1 MTRPPSSTTTSS
13 SSPSSATLECW
24 TLSGSGK
31 RLTCLI
37 QSVYWATSS
46 LVSGHS
52 KRSYTH
58 IIPKLNALA
67 INTQKFSN
75 WPFSHSF
82 FRVTRFMSLQ
92 ESFWPNT
99 SAWQVVVETPSLQ
112 TPNRQPVSSSPR
124 SKSPRLSGR
133 SGGQRCSSDTQS
145 LSHSRFGDASTSPQR
160 LSSSRR
166 SGEASASG
174 GISSD

>member
-1 MTRPPSSTTTSS
+1 MTRPPSSTMTNL

-37 QSVYWATSS
+37 QSVYCATSP
-46 LVSGHS
+46 LLSGHN
-52 KRSYTH
+52 KRSCTH

-75 WPFSHSF
+75 WPFSHSL
-82 FRVTRFMSLQ
+82 FRATQFTSLQ

-99 SAWQVVVETPSLQ
+99 SAWQVVVEIPSLQ
-112 TPNRQPVSSSPR
+112 TPNRQPVSSSPL
-124 SKSPRLSGR
+124 SKSLRLSGR
-133 SGGQRCSSDTQS
+133 SEGQRCSSDTQS
-145 LSHSRFGDASTSPQR
+145 LSHSRFGDVSTSPQR

-166 SGEASASG
+166 SGEASVSG
-174 GISSD
+174 GISSG